1 LLLTAARFFVTA
13 ALVVGLVAAPG
24 APASAQPED
33 AVTRVTQLNR
43 DALAAVDKREFEKA
57 RELLKRAL
65 DICETAGL
73 DKHAIAA
80 RTHVHMGVVII
91 EGFKNRE
98 LGMKQFAKAFEI
110 EPGIAMTKSL
120 STPEIDE
127 AFSEAR
133 GRGAGG
139 ASIGSAGDEGPARPP
154 AAETDGRATAP
165 RATGEPPPKPAL
177 SPNGL
182 SYHTLSEVKQ
192 GASIVVTV
200 NVEDTLRFRKIVL
213 AYRPQG
219 TSEFLGREM
228 EAVGNGAYRAE
239 IPDRATTG
247 ATVAYYIE
255 AQDDDGQPVA
265 QRGSEERPLVISF
278 ATAARPSSGRAAAVV
293 ADKQEVRR
301 KAEAEDEEEGTGLG
315 TGKYFL
321 GLQVGTGVGYF
332 TGTGDVNADMHV
344 PGTVAVAMIAHIAP
358 EFGYWLSS
366 AFMLSA
372 QMRLQ
377 LVSGSG
383 TTEVDIDGQHKTV
396 PAAIALFARATWL
409 LGGNDFRPFLSA
421 GLGGGQIRHVVT
433 FGNLHDCGPAQNQ
446 TCVDSVASGPALGE
460 VGAGVIYKLGRSTG
474 IVAST
479 NVEVAAPNFTL
490 NMDFNGGV
498 AFNF

>member
-1 LLLTAARFFVTA
+1 MFRAIT
-13 ALVVGLVAAPG
+13 VGNCTRILVAAALGVCVCG
-24 APASAQPED
+24 AASARTTAQAED
-33 AVTRVTQLNR
+33 PVSHVTQLNR
-43 DALAAVDKREFEKA
+43 DALAAIDKREFEKA

-65 DICETAGL
+65 DVCDSAGL
-73 DKHAIAA
+73 DKHAVAA

-98 LGMKQFAKAFEI
+98 LGLKQFAKALEI
-110 EPGIAMTKSL
+110 EPGIAL

-127 AFSEAR
+127 AFAEAK
-133 GRGAGG
+133 GHGAGG
-139 ASIGSAGDEGPARPP
+139 AVAATAGDETPARPP
-154 AAETDGRATAP
+154 AGDGEGRASAARPAGEASP
-165 RATGEPPPKPAL
+165 RPAL

-293 ADKQEVRR
+293 ADRQAVTR
-301 KAEAEDEEEGTGLG
+301 KSEDEDEEEGTG
-315 TGKYFL
+315 KYFVSL
-321 GLQVGTGVGYF
+321 LVGSGFGYVS
-332 TGTGDVNADMHV
+332 GNGEVNADMHV
-344 PGTVAVAMIAHIAP
+344 PGTVSGALLAHIAP
-358 EFGYWLSS
+358 EFGYWITPT
-366 AFMLSA
+366 FMLSG
-372 QMRLQ
+372 QGRLQ
-377 LVSGSG
+377 LVTGP
-383 TTEVDIDGQHKTV
+383 TELDAGGHTYSPV
-396 PAAIALFARATWL
+396 PAAIAVFAKATWL
-409 LGGNDFRPFLSA
+409 LGSGDLRPFVSG
-421 GLGGGQIRHVVT
+421 GLGIGQIRHVVT
-433 FGNLHDCGPAQNQ
+433 FGNLTDCGSSHME
-446 TCVDSVASGPALGE
+446 TCKDSVAAGPALGE
-460 VGAGVIYKLGRSTG
+460 VGAGLIYKVGKTTG
-474 IVAST
+474 VVASS
-479 NVEVAAPNFTL
+479 NVEAAVPNFTI
-490 NMDFNGGV
+490 NMDFNLGV
-498 AFNF
+498 ALNF